1 MKEISSTAN
10 GTTLNNNV
18 IVQTIAASATV
29 DDTKATMTKQ
39 GESDNAYINMELT
52 NQKQF
57 LLPLTGGTGSYLL
70 IIVGVV
76 VAGCGVMVLRRNK
89 KAA

>member
-76 VAGCGVMVLRRNK
+76 VASCGVMVLRRNK

>member
-1 MKEISSTAN
+1 
-10 GTTLNNNV
+10 
-18 IVQTIAASATV
+18 
-29 DDTKATMTKQ
+29 MTKQ
-39 GESDNAYINMELT
+39 GESDNAYVNMEIT

-89 KAA
+89 KVA

>member
-1 MKEISSTAN
+1 MT
-10 GTTLNNNV
+10 
-18 IVQTIAASATV
+18 VQTIAASAIV

-39 GESDNAYINMELT
+39 GESDNAYVNMEIT